1 MDSNRKTAYY
11 TLMDV
16 ESKKSYSNIALNHHI
31 ICGKPDSPA
40 FVRELVYG
48 VLENKYLLDHI
59 IDHFVSTGAAK
70 LRNSDLTIL
79 RMGLYQIGYMDSV
92 PSYAAVNESVDM
104 AKKFA
109 KGREGFINGVLRS
122 YLKAPYEA
130 RLPDRSKDEIRHLSI
145 KYSYEP
151 WIIELWME
159 QYNKEF
165 VEELLKAG
173 NKTPDLAVR
182 VNTHRI
188 SREDLIKRFQVKGVE
203 AEPSLIAKNALRV
216 KGSRLIEGKLY
227 KSGLY
232 SIQDESSMLAVE
244 KLDPQPGEFI
254 IDVCAAPGGK
264 TLAIAEAM
272 RNSGRVLAQDIY
284 KRKINIIIN
293 ESKRLGLENVEA
305 RTWDATKVDSAL
317 SEKADRVIVDAPCS
331 GLGVIR
337 RKPEIKY
344 KRRTAEMDLLPRKQ
358 LDILQ
363 ASSHYVKPGGILL
376 YCTCTINPF
385 ENQRVVSEFLKKNPM
400 FERLE
405 ALQLLPNVN
414 DTDGFFICRM
424 KKANRLI

>member
-1 MDSNRKTAYY
+1 M
-11 TLMDV
+11 
-16 ESKKSYSNIALNHHI
+16 
-31 ICGKPDSPA
+31 
-40 FVRELVYG
+40 
-48 VLENKYLLDHI
+48 
-59 IDHFVSTGAAK
+59 
-70 LRNSDLTIL
+70 
-79 RMGLYQIGYMDSV
+79 
-92 PSYAAVNESVDM
+92 
-104 AKKFA
+104 
-109 KGREGFINGVLRS
+109 
-122 YLKAPYEA
+122 
-130 RLPDRSKDEIRHLSI
+130 
-145 KYSYEP
+145 
-151 WIIELWME
+151 
-159 QYNKEF
+159 
-165 VEELLKAG
+165 
-173 NKTPDLAVR
+173 
-182 VNTHRI
+182 
-188 SREDLIKRFQVKGVE
+188 E